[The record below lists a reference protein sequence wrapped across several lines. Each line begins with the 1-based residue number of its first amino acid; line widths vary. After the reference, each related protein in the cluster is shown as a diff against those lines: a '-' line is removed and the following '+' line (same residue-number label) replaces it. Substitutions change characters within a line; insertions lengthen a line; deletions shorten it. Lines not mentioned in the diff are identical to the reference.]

1 MDKDGQPFALIA
13 SSNTLDGWS
22 LTASH
27 EMCEMLVD
35 PSGDKQATG
44 DSPMPGQERV
54 SFLVEVC
61 ACGHYLPNGAPA

>member
-1 MDKDGQPFALIA
+1 
-13 SSNTLDGWS
+13 
-22 LTASH
+22 
-27 EMCEMLVD
+27 MLVD

-61 ACGHYLPNGAPA
+61 DPSKRQTSPTA